1 MEPLEASIYAAQRFR
16 ESIMIDRRNSYGVNW
31 GNWSG

>member
-16 ESIMIDRRNSYGVNW
+16 ESIFKKKEESKMSKLCVDS
-31 GNWSG
+31 S